1 MTYDQIVTLDLIVKF
16 GSFKAASEA
25 MHKSQ
30 PSLSMAVK
38 KLEEEFNIE
47 LFNRDGYR
55 PVLTEVGKTFHQQ
68 AIGAIDQFK
77 KLEKIGLELGAG
89 FESKIS
95 ICTDAIFPI
104 HSISSVL
111 QKFFDPHI
119 TTTLDLSTDVLDGVI
134 EKLNN
139 HDVDFALGPDFQL
152 DDNIEKIRITQV
164 EIIPVIGEQHKD
176 RITLDLLKSIPQ
188 IIVSSSVKEKR
199 NIVSGA
205 VSKQFW
211 NTGDFSMKEQLIA
224 SGLGWGRLP
233 NHLIEGKLKRD
244 ELIEIKNI
252 NEVKRMLVPMYLLR
266 SKSKIMGPNTKNLWN
281 YLSQLG
287 DK

>member
-1 MTYDQIVTLDLIVKF
+1 LDLIVKF
-16 GSFKAASEA
+16 GSFKAAAEA

-47 LFNRDGYR
+47 IFNRDGYR
-55 PVLTEVGKTFHQQ
+55 PVLTEIGKAFHQK
-68 AIGAIDQFK
+68 AIGALDQFQE
-77 KLEKIGLELGAG
+77 LEKLGLELGAG
-89 FESKIS
+89 FESQIS

-104 HSISSVL
+104 QNISNVL

-134 EKLNN
+134 EKLNK
-139 HDVDFALGPDFQL
+139 HEVDFALGPDYQL
-152 DDNIEKIRITQV
+152 NSNIEKIRIAEV
-164 EIIPVIGEQHKD
+164 EIIPVIGTQYKD
-176 RITLDLLKSIPQ
+176 KITLELLQSIPQ

-233 NHLIEGKLKRD
+233 IHLIDGKLERE
-244 ELIEIKNI
+244 ELIEIEHVPN
-252 NEVKRMLVPMYLLR
+252 VKRMLVPMYLLR

-287 DK
+287 EK